1 MWDEILYFDH
11 ELVQY
16 RQYNSDMSTSSMACT
31 HYVVSIIY
39 APH

>member
-1 MWDEILYFDH
+1 MWDEILCFDH

-31 HYVVSIIY
+31 PYVVSIIY